1 VIYQETRQRPPAP
14 PAPDGGP
21 TAVDAVAR
29 VVARDLV
36 SSGLGPFLATPC
48 GVLAP
53 LLSELGSR
61 LITVPREE
69 TAVGVAAGAAL
80 AGRRPVV
87 LMQNSGFGAS
97 VNALA
102 SLVQAYTLPLLLVV
116 SLRGAAPDNTDE
128 NRVMGR
134 VTGPMLDLLGI
145 GHRTL
150 HPDRLSADVEWATT
164 ELSRSGRTQA
174 LLVPPTLFGWM
185 P

>member
-1 VIYQETRQRPPAP
+1 MIHQQTTRRPPATQ
-14 PAPDGGP
+14 APEGVP

-69 TAVGVAAGAAL
+69 TAVGVAAGAAF

-97 VNALA
+97 INALA
-102 SLVQAYTLPLLLVV
+102 SLIQAYKLPLLLVV
-116 SLRGAAPDNTDE
+116 SLRGAVPDNTDE

-134 VTGPMLDLLGI
+134 VTKPMLDLLGI
-145 GHRTL
+145 AHRTL
-150 HPDRLSADVEWATT
+150 HPDTTPADVEWATT
-164 ELSRSGRTQA
+164 ALRRSGRTHA